1 VGNGP
6 GHDQGHARTETTD
19 IPKQS
24 GPMST
29 ITNTL
34 VNAKAA
40 VIAAR
45 HRAGFWCLGESEQ
58 FVSYMPNTKH
68 QRLREPSSG

>member
-1 VGNGP
+1 M
-6 GHDQGHARTETTD
+6 
-19 IPKQS
+19 KQ
-24 GPMST
+24 

-34 VNAKAA
+34 VNTKAA
-40 VIAAR
+40 AIDAR
-45 HRAGFWCLGESEQ
+45 HRAAFWCVGSSEQ